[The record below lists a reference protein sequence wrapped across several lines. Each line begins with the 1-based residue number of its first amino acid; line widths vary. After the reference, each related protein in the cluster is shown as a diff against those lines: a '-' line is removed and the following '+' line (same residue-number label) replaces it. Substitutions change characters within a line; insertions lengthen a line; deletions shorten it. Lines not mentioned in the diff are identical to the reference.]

1 MNLRQPA
8 LIGFLAAS
16 FALVGCGVVVDGGLG
31 ETATEKRDID
41 DVTAVSLATGGGLT
55 ITTGEAP
62 ALTVTAGEDVI
73 DRLTSEVHDGILV
86 LDVERGHFGNLG
98 RITYELV
105 LPAVDEIRVDGSGDV
120 DAELTPTDELTLT
133 LNGSGDI
140 TAREVE
146 VEELTV
152 EVAGSG
158 TVDLAGSA
166 GRQAVSIEGS
176 GDYEGADLESEDAAV
191 SVAGSGDADVH
202 ATRTLDAVIEGS
214 GSIVHSGGA
223 TVTSHVAG
231 SGDVEER

>member
-41 DVTAVSLATGGGLT
+41 DVTAVSLGTGGGLT

-62 ALTVTAGEDVI
+62 ALTVTAGEDAI
-73 DRLTSEVHDGILV
+73 DRLTSEAHDGILV

-120 DAELTPTDELTLT
+120 DDELTPTDELPLT

-140 TAREVE
+140 AAREVE

-158 TVDLAGSA
+158 TVDLAVVIPFSRWAARKSA
-166 GRQAVSIEGS
+166 NRSHRTSSTVVGVGMKS
-176 GDYEGADLESEDAAV
+176 GQ
-191 SVAGSGDADVH
+191 
-202 ATRTLDAVIEGS
+202 
-214 GSIVHSGGA
+214 
-223 TVTSHVAG
+223 
-231 SGDVEER
+231 